1 MALGPKD
8 SHLLV
13 CVSACVNK
21 ILGNTLLCSSC
32 RIFEL
37 RWKNSLL
44 RKKAAVE
51 KLIETSVPELYQQL
65 VLTNRPTIQLKCKN
79 LWMLS
84 ACRIELWYL
93 TNMCMISI
101 RKIKQTGICC
111 KEELFWLI
119 AVIFC
124 SEFYSI
130 LCLGLAIQALRG
142 EKQNAMHLQEPGNVV
157 LLSCSLGRLCEFVI
171 NKLKQ
176 LSSNNVRNSVIKYF
190 L

>member
-1 MALGPKD
+1 MGFFLIKFLLEYQLKFKIYSLYSVKINKIKVLRALGPKG

-65 VLTNRPTIQLKCKN
+65 VLTNRPTIQLRFKK

-84 ACRIELWYL
+84 ACCIEHWNL

-101 RKIKQTGICC
+101 RKIK
-111 KEELFWLI
+111 
-119 AVIFC
+119 
-124 SEFYSI
+124 
-130 LCLGLAIQALRG
+130 
-142 EKQNAMHLQEPGNVV
+142 
-157 LLSCSLGRLCEFVI
+157 
-171 NKLKQ
+171 
-176 LSSNNVRNSVIKYF
+176 
-190 L
+190 